1 METASKEILLSS
13 LVDLLKDKRFK
24 KDFVDKVNENVD
36 IPMINE
42 KTEEK
47 VLKSLYKILLQQV
60 EKAVEEL
67 QKKD

>member
-1 METASKEILLSS
+1 METASKEILMSS
-13 LVDLLKDKRFK
+13 LIELLQDKRFK
-24 KDFVDKVNENVD
+24 KDFVNKVNENVD

>member
-1 METASKEILLSS
+1 METASKEILMSS
-13 LVDLLKDKRFK
+13 LIELLQDKRFK
-24 KDFVDKVNENVD
+24 KDFIDKVNENVD